1 MSPDSVRS
9 RDRSL
14 RRLRTVNRVVIGGSV
29 LLTGLLSDVAANAF
43 AGHTRRA
50 SAATIPATSGGTA
63 TSGST
68 GSSATAGSTSSSRRR
83 SRHHSLQP
91 PAQAP
96 SSQGSTAPTPT
107 AAPQPVAPVVVP
119 APVVS
124 GGS

>member
-50 SAATIPATSGGTA
+50 SAATIPATSG
-63 TSGST
+63 ST
-68 GSSATAGSTSSSRRR
+68 ATAGSTSSSRRR
-83 SRHHSLQP
+83 SSHHSLQP

-96 SSQGSTAPTPT
+96 SSQGSQGSTAPTAT

-119 APVVS
+119 SAPVVS